1 MKMFRI
7 VVLCVLT
14 VTLASARMLVAANA
28 QGVMPGFK
36 LNETREYTDDEK
48 ARMKANEDAAKAA
61 RSTLP
66 NAKASS
72 DPWAGAR
79 AAETPVKV
87 TPKAVKPKA
96 ATQ

>member
-1 MKMFRI
+1 MRVFHA
-7 VVLCVLT
+7 VALLCLMT
-14 VTLASARMLVAANA
+14 APAFA
-28 QGVMPGFK
+28 QGMAPTGQSMTPGFRLGEGK
-36 LNETREYTDDEK
+36 EYTDEEK

-66 NAKASS
+66 NAKANA

-79 AAETPVKV
+79 AAEAPVKAA
-87 TPKAVKPKA
+87 PKAVKPKA

>member
-1 MKMFRI
+1 MQAFR
-7 VVLCVLT
+7 
-14 VTLASARMLVAANA
+14 LALLIGLMTIPAYLQMTAKADA
-28 QGVMPGFK
+28 QSMVPGFR
-36 LNETREYTDDEK
+36 LNEGKEYTDDEK

-72 DPWAGAR
+72 DPWAAAR
-79 AAETPVKV
+79 AAETSAK
-87 TPKAVKPKA
+87 TTKRVKPKA

>member
-1 MKMFRI
+1 MRVFH
-7 VVLCVLT
+7 VVALLGLMT
-14 VTLASARMLVAANA
+14 VPAFSQGLAPTGGGSS
-28 QGVMPGFK
+28 GVMPGFR
-36 LNETREYTDDEK
+36 LNEGKEYTDEEK

-66 NAKASS
+66 NAKANT

-79 AAETPVKV
+79 AAETPA
-87 TPKAVKPKA
+87 PKAVKPKA

>member
-1 MKMFRI
+1 MRAFQAAFIIGLVTIPATVKMTAP
-7 VVLCVLT
+7 V
-14 VTLASARMLVAANA
+14 NA
-28 QGVMPGFK
+28 QTMMPGFRLGEGK
-36 LNETREYTDDEK
+36 EYTDEEK

-79 AAETPVKV
+79 AAETPA
-87 TPKAVKPKA
+87 PKAVKPKA

>member
-1 MKMFRI
+1 MQAFR
-7 VVLCVLT
+7 
-14 VTLASARMLVAANA
+14 VALLIGLMTIPAYLRTTATADA
-28 QGVMPGFK
+28 QITPGFR
-36 LNETREYTDDEK
+36 LNETKEYTDDEK

-66 NAKASS
+66 NAKANT

-79 AAETPVKV
+79 AAEAPVKA

-96 ATQ
+96 VAQ